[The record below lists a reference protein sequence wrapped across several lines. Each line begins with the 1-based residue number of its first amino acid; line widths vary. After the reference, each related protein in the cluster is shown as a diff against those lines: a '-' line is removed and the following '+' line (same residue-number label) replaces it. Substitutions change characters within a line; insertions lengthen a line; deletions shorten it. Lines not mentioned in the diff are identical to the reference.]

1 MIIHTN
7 FFNKDNNTLSITSLL
22 FSSKKTTN
30 RPFYMYVFFPYNDT
44 IADEIS
50 KFTAQ
55 DLENIYNKP
64 GFISG
69 NAPKDKTKHTDS
81 CTALFYKIE
90 IIPNISTNI
99 NLDKVYKGQY
109 PKSIYIYVDL
119 PPRSAIPSNNILKF
133 DAKTSN
139 INNIYEMMF

>member
-1 MIIHTN
+1 MIIQMD
-7 FFNKDNNTLSITSLL
+7 FFNKDNKILSLTNLL

-30 RPFYMYVFFPYNDT
+30 RPFYMYIFFVYNDT
-44 IADEIS
+44 IANEIS
-50 KFTAQ
+50 KLTSK
-55 DLENIYNKP
+55 DLENISNKP
-64 GFISG
+64 GFIQG
-69 NAPKDKTKHTDS
+69 NGPKDKTKHTDT

-109 PKSIYIYVDL
+109 PNNIYIYVDL
-119 PPRSAIPSNNILKF
+119 PPKAAIPSNNILKF
-133 DAKTSN
+133 DANTSN